1 MTSTS
6 TPDSDYLRHAEL
18 RQLVDALQSQHTR
31 SIDYVV
37 KANALRFEGGNL
49 IVPTGEVKLTEDGVT
64 SVDGSYT
71 PTVVGDEG
79 VSGKLGIPLAYVRK
93 LRAEALGLYDDN
105 ANHWLRAQPTDRRYL
120 LRLLRA
126 EGQLPAE
133 GLPNGT
139 LRALLSDRYRA
150 IDNLDVVLSALN
162 GVKEAGIDPGSLEIT
177 ADLTPRRMHVR
188 VTSNEIAAN
197 VADIVKDYRVPGL
210 SDRTGVDYPL
220 LFAGFVISNSE
231 VGEGGFSVRPRMVWQ
246 VCTNGQT
253 LTREGTRAVHLG
265 GKLMDDG
272 EITWSEKT
280 LQANLNLI
288 KAKTADAVSQFM
300 TVEFLTGIANK
311 MRETTGVK
319 VDDPVKTVNDV
330 SKRLGF
336 TKEQAGDILN
346 AFIDGGQRTAGGVMQ
361 AVTWVARHAPDG
373 DTAAEMEGRAFEAL
387 AFAAAA

>member
-1 MTSTS
+1 MTTA
-6 TPDSDYLRHAEL
+6 TPDVDYLRHAEL
-18 RQLVDALQSQHTR
+18 QQLVDALQSQHTR
-31 SIDYVV
+31 AVDYVAT
-37 KANALRFEGGNL
+37 ANSLRFEGGNL

-64 SVDGSYT
+64 QVDGRYT

-93 LRAEALGLYDDN
+93 LRAEALGLYDAN
-105 ANHWLRAQPTDRRYL
+105 ANHWLQAQPVDRRFL

-126 EGQLPAE
+126 EGQLPAD
-133 GLPNGT
+133 GLPDGT

-150 IDNLDVVLSALN
+150 IDNLDVVLSALA
-162 GVKEAGIDPGSLEIT
+162 GVREAGIDPGSLTVT
-177 ADLTPRRMHVR
+177 ADLTPRRMHVQ
-188 VTSNEIAAN
+188 VTSQEIAAN

-210 SDRTGVDYPL
+210 SDRRGADYPL
-220 LFAGFVISNSE
+220 LYAGFVISNSE

-253 LTREGTRAVHLG
+253 LTREGSRAVHLG
-265 GKLMDDG
+265 GKLLDDG

-288 KAKTADAVSQFM
+288 KAKTADAVAQFM
-300 TVEFLTGIANK
+300 TVGFLTGIADK
-311 MRETTGVK
+311 MRDAAGVK
-319 VDDPVKTVNDV
+319 VADPVKTVTDV

-336 TKEQAGDILN
+336 TKDQAGDILN

-361 AVTWVARHAPDG
+361 AVTWVAQHTPDG
-373 DTAAEMEGRAFEAL
+373 DTAADMESKAFEAL
-387 AFAAAA
+387 ALAAA